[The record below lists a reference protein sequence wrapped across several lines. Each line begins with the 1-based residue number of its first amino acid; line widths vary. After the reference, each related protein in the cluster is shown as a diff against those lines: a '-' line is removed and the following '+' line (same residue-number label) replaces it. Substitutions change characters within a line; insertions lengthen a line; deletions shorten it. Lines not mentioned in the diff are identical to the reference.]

1 VKNDNAVQHNNQTA
15 SEQTLSPDEGHVLH
29 KVRDPVCGMAILPDR
44 AHSSIRYQDHQLY
57 FCSASC
63 ESKFKAHPD
72 RYLTEDASEHS
83 HHHHHDHHEVS
94 PDQIKQPHHQAEK
107 ENSEGVWTCP
117 MHPEIRRSGPGS
129 CPVCGMALEPLVA
142 TASTGPSDE
151 LHDMTRRFWLGLLLA
166 FPVLVLEMGSHL
178 FPELRNTV
186 PPQYNTWLQLLLASP
201 VVLWCGWPFFA
212 RAGMSLRNRSLNMF
226 TLVAMGTGVAWVYS
240 VIATVFPSWFPASF
254 RNMDGLV
261 AVYFEAA
268 AVITVLVLLGQVL
281 ELRAREQTS
290 GAITALLNLAPK
302 TARRLDHDGHET
314 DINAEDVLPGDKL
327 RIRPGESIPVDG
339 IVIEGKTTVD
349 ESMVTG
355 ESMPVT
361 KTEGDPVIGGT
372 INQTGS
378 LIIRAEKVGD
388 ETMLSRIVQ
397 MVADAQRSRAP
408 IQRMADSVSGWFV
421 PLVILIAVVAFVIWS
436 VWGPEPRMAHG
447 LIAAVSVLIIA
458 CPCALGLA
466 TPMSIMVGVG
476 KGAQAGVLI
485 RNAEALERLEK
496 VDTLVVDKTGTL
508 TEGSPTVT
516 GIISLNPGGE
526 TSLLR
531 VTAAVEKGSQH
542 PLGMAVVKAAQEKG
556 IAIPAVTHFDAP
568 SGKGVSGDVE
578 GQRVVIGNELA
589 MQENS
594 IVIDNQK
601 AVADTLRME
610 GATVIYVATD
620 GDLAG
625 LIAISDPVKTTTP
638 DALKALRQ
646 AGIRIVM
653 LTGDNQL
660 TAEAVARKLGIDEVE
675 AGILPDGK
683 KAVITR
689 LKESGHVVAMAGD
702 GVNDAPALKKADI
715 GVAMGITGTEVSKDA
730 AAMILADDN
739 FATIIKAVANGRN
752 VYRNIKNAVLYL
764 LSGNTAAIFAVLYT
778 SLMALPVPFAPV
790 QLLFI
795 NLLTDSLPALAIG
808 MEPADEGLLKEK
820 PRDPKEGLMTKDFMI
835 QMAAQGV
842 LIAAVVITAFYL
854 GLRSSTAMAS
864 TMAFSTLTLARL
876 FHGFNCRGKKS
887 IFKLGFGTNPY
898 SLYAFGAGAL
908 LLGLVIFIPGLH
920 RLFQVQSMPVVSLLQ
935 VAVLAF
941 IPTLMI
947 QMKRLIC
954 KK

>member
-1 VKNDNAVQHNNQTA
+1 MLQVCIRRVTVKDDNAVEHNNQAA
-15 SEQTLSPDEGHVLH
+15 SEQTLSLDESHVSH
-29 KVRDPVCGMAILPDR
+29 KVRDLVCGMDILPDK
-44 AHSSIRYQDHQLY
+44 AHSSFRYQDHQLY

-63 ESKFKAHPD
+63 ENKFKAHPD

-83 HHHHHDHHEVS
+83 HHRHHDHHEVS
-94 PDQIKQPHHQAEK
+94 PDKIKQSHRQAEK
-107 ENSEGVWTCP
+107 AISEDVWTCP

-142 TASTGPSDE
+142 KASTGQSDE
-151 LHDMTRRFWLGLLLA
+151 LRDMTRRFWLGLLLA

-178 FPELRNTV
+178 FPALRNTV

-201 VVLWCGWPFFA
+201 VVLWCGWPFFT

-240 VIATVFPSWFPASF
+240 VIATVFPYWFPASF
-254 RNMDGLV
+254 RSMDGLV

-339 IVIEGKTTVD
+339 IVVEGKTTID

-447 LIAAVSVLIIA
+447 LIAAVSALIIA

-485 RNAEALERLEK
+485 KNAEALERLEK
-496 VDTLVVDKTGTL
+496 VDTLV
-508 TEGSPTVT
+508 
-516 GIISLNPGGE
+516 
-526 TSLLR
+526 
-531 VTAAVEKGSQH
+531 
-542 PLGMAVVKAAQEKG
+542 
-556 IAIPAVTHFDAP
+556 
-568 SGKGVSGDVE
+568 
-578 GQRVVIGNELA
+578 
-589 MQENS
+589 
-594 IVIDNQK
+594 
-601 AVADTLRME
+601 
-610 GATVIYVATD
+610 
-620 GDLAG
+620 
-625 LIAISDPVKTTTP
+625 
-638 DALKALRQ
+638 
-646 AGIRIVM
+646 
-653 LTGDNQL
+653 
-660 TAEAVARKLGIDEVE
+660 
-675 AGILPDGK
+675 
-683 KAVITR
+683 
-689 LKESGHVVAMAGD
+689 
-702 GVNDAPALKKADI
+702 
-715 GVAMGITGTEVSKDA
+715 
-730 AAMILADDN
+730 
-739 FATIIKAVANGRN
+739 
-752 VYRNIKNAVLYL
+752 
-764 LSGNTAAIFAVLYT
+764 
-778 SLMALPVPFAPV
+778 
-790 QLLFI
+790 
-795 NLLTDSLPALAIG
+795 
-808 MEPADEGLLKEK
+808 
-820 PRDPKEGLMTKDFMI
+820 
-835 QMAAQGV
+835 
-842 LIAAVVITAFYL
+842 
-854 GLRSSTAMAS
+854 
-864 TMAFSTLTLARL
+864 
-876 FHGFNCRGKKS
+876 
-887 IFKLGFGTNPY
+887 
-898 SLYAFGAGAL
+898 
-908 LLGLVIFIPGLH
+908 
-920 RLFQVQSMPVVSLLQ
+920 
-935 VAVLAF
+935 
-941 IPTLMI
+941 
-947 QMKRLIC
+947 
-954 KK
+954 